1 MASRELN
8 AVISEESEIQIKKA
22 IDKIDETGVSV
33 KGLKIEKKTVK
44 GISVSILKILVE
56 V

>member
-8 AVISEESEIQIKKA
+8 VVISKKSEIEIKKA

-33 KGLKIEKKTVK
+33 KELKIDKKVIN